1 MGTYTECL
9 KGVIGLSKSE
19 CICYNAGDLP
29 EYGESK
35 SGLFMT
41 DYLFGLPL
49 SYPAAAY
56 ECDEPS
62 LWDLLVEAREQGI
75 LRFMSEFGRAAQSA
89 GRYKQKYSAYTG
101 KVGGEKYTAGMPQAE
116 YHIME
121 LCAVVPAASMVLKS
135 VTVRAT
141 GQESQTVDVLILTE
155 EMMNADDIATPLAT
169 LSGTYSASGVAVC
182 TDSSGAVRLDFAT
195 NEKLFVVVP
204 SGSLITPRNTQFERD
219 ITSGCGCGG
228 ATKTAE
234 WATYLTASSYPIT
247 TLSSHES
254 AIDDTVYTNGIQL
267 DVQFACD
274 AYFLCEGMDFETDA
288 FGRVVAELLVLYS
301 NRQLIGYMLSSDKI
315 SVYTAARSEE
325 LIEKDAMLQL
335 EIDERLEWAASNL
348 PQGASTCYRCFP
360 RQRRR
365 SNLV

>member
-1 MGTYTECL
+1 
-9 KGVIGLSKSE
+9 
-19 CICYNAGDLP
+19 
-29 EYGESK
+29 
-35 SGLFMT
+35 
-41 DYLFGLPL
+41 
-49 SYPAAAY
+49 
-56 ECDEPS
+56 
-62 LWDLLVEAREQGI
+62 
-75 LRFMSEFGRAAQSA
+75 MSEFGRAAQSA

-121 LCAVVPAASMVLKS
+121 LCAKVPSSTMIINS
-135 VTVRAT
+135 ITVRAT
-141 GQESQTVDVLILTE
+141 GAETQVVNVLVLTE
-155 EMMNADDIATPLAT
+155 EKMNANDLTDPYGKLT
-169 LSGTYSASGVAVC
+169 GTYSAAGVAVC
-182 TDSSGAVRLDFAT
+182 TDDTNGPLRLDFAT
-195 NEKLFVVVP
+195 HDKLYVMLP
-204 SGSLITPRNTQFERD
+204 SGSVITPRNTKFER
-219 ITSGCGCGG
+219 TVQEGCGCGG
-228 ATKTAE
+228 GKQKVAG
-234 WATYLTASSYPIT
+234 WDTYLTASSYPLT
-247 TLSSHES
+247 DLPDHES
-254 AIDDTVYTNGIQL
+254 AIKDTIYTNGIQL

-325 LIEKDAMLQL
+325 LIEKDAMLQI